1 MIHRSRAFMN
11 SVNEARGFLID
22 MDGVLWRGKLF
33 LPGVKEFIETLRL
46 REIPFLLVTNNST
59 VSPGSTVDR
68 LAEIDI
74 SIEPDEVVTSAFAT
88 ASYLK
93 SVLPEGSKVFAIGEK
108 VVRGALKEA
117 GFELLEGHDSAD
129 AVVVGFDRHVNWHK
143 MTEAVLAIHAGA
155 LFVGTN
161 PDVSFPIE
169 GGQAVG
175 NGAIIRAVEAASSTE
190 PVIVGKPEPLLFE
203 QAVHRIGLQ
212 AEQILM
218 LGDRLETDIL
228 GAQRAGIATALL
240 LTGVTSRQE
249 AGLSEIKSDFIFEHL
264 QALTHELRA
273 DPN

>member
-1 MIHRSRAFMN
+1 MN
-11 SVNEARGFLID
+11 SVSEARGFLID

-33 LPGVKEFIETLRL
+33 MPGVKEFIETLRL
-46 REIPFLLVTNNST
+46 RDFPFLLVTNNST
-59 VSPGSTVDR
+59 VSPSSTVDR

-74 SIEPDEVVTSAFAT
+74 FIEPVEVVTSAFAT
-88 ASYLK
+88 ASYLQ
-93 SVLPEGSKVFAIGEK
+93 SVLAEGSKIFAIGET
-108 VVRGALKEA
+108 VVRNALEEA
-117 GFELLEGHDSAD
+117 GFELLDGHDSAE

-175 NGAIIRAVEAASSTE
+175 NGAIVRAIEAASSTK

-203 QAVHRIGLQ
+203 QAVRQIGLQ

-228 GAQRAGIATALL
+228 GAQRAGIATGLL
-240 LTGVTSRQE
+240 MTGVTSARE
-249 AGLSEIKSDFIFEHL
+249 AERSKIKPDFIFEDL
-264 QALTHELRA
+264 KVLTHELQS